1 MKATTLPLFLL
12 FAAGA
17 ALADDAAV
25 LKCRALPDT
34 AARLACYDAIPV
46 GAPAAVPAVAATAAA
61 PAVPAV
67 PAAAAATPEQR
78 FGLEQ
83 VKPAAKAAPE
93 EPKSIEST
101 IAGRFTG
108 WGPSTLFT
116 LTNGQVWR
124 VVDGSSA
131 EFPATTN
138 QQVRIVR
145 NFFGTMFLEVA
156 GSNQSAKVRRVR

>member
-25 LKCRALPDT
+25 LKCRALPDGG
-34 AARLACYDAIPV
+34 ARLACYDAIPA
-46 GAPAAVPAVAATAAA
+46 GAPAAAPAVAATAAA
-61 PAVPAV
+61 PA
-67 PAAAAATPEQR
+67 PAAAPAVATPEQR

-83 VKPAAKAAPE
+83 VKPAAKPAAE
-93 EPKSIEST
+93 EPKSIDST
-101 IAGRFTG
+101 IQGRFSG

-116 LTNGQVWR
+116 LANGQVWR

-131 EFPATTN
+131 ELPASTN
-138 QQVRIVR
+138 QPVRIVR